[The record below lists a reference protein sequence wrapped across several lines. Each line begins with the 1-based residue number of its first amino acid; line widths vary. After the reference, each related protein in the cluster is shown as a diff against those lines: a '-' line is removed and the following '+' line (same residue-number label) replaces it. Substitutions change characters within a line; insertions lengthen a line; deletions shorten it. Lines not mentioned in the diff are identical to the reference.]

1 MKSVY
6 TETLINTQ
14 PIMTSKQQ
22 TASTEVLT
30 DETKNPRATLFELAN
45 KYHKPAPVDTNA
57 RRPWLHPT
65 RKNQISNAE
74 HIIASLSLQQ
84 MLNIDSEIKKKSELS
99 WGEKIVKEAVL
110 RCIRNRKK
118 DDVNN
123 KIILIASKSILEI
136 LTIHSEIKNK
146 NHFAMLDYKSERDK
160 LSWEEESTAIAVRQI
175 MEPIQSQIDKIAG
188 YAWSKSQ
195 KRPPG
200 VAF

>member
-22 TASTEVLT
+22 TIPSEVLT
-30 DETKNPRATLFELAN
+30 DEPKNPRATLFELAN
-45 KYHKPAPVDTNA
+45 KYQRPVPVDTNA

-84 MLNIDSEIKKKSELS
+84 MLNIDSEIKKKSELN

-110 RCIRNRKK
+110 RCILNRKK

-175 MEPIQSQIDKIAG
+175 MEPIQSRIDKIAEHA
-188 YAWSKSQ
+188 YKSL
-195 KRPPG
+195 KRSP